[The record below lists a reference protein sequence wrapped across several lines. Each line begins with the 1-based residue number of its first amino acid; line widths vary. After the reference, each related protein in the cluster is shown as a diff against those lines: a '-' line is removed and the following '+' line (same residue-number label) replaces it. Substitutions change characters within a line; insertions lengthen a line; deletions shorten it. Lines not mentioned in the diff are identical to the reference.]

1 MYGKNLNKMTQE
13 QLRMQMLAGI
23 ITEGEYKTMLDE
35 IKVNKPGYNDFWEKF
50 LDKEYSMANDE
61 YNDKEIIDSY
71 RDKTIKSLDDLVNNI
86 AELDYDLTEEAG
98 GYPGDFYD
106 ELKTKI
112 KNVSDETN
120 FPYENEL
127 ISKLN
132 QIPTYSSDY
141 EEDGL

>member
-1 MYGKNLNKMTQE
+1 MTQE

-23 ITEGEYKTMLDE
+23 ITKGEYKTILDE

-50 LDKEYSMANDE
+50 LDKEYSMADDE
-61 YNDKEIIDSY
+61 SNDKEIIDSY
-71 RDKTIKSLDDLVNNI
+71 RDKIIKSLDDLVNNI
-86 AELDYDLTEEAG
+86 ADLDYDLTEEAG

-127 ISKLN
+127 FSKLSKHP
-132 QIPTYSSDY
+132 IYSDD
-141 EEDGL
+141 EEDDL

>member
-1 MYGKNLNKMTQE
+1 MTQE

-23 ITEGEYKTMLDE
+23 ITEGQYKAKLNENEENNPEY
-35 IKVNKPGYNDFWEKF
+35 NNFWKKF
-50 LDKEYSMANDE
+50 LDREYSMANDE

-71 RDKTIKSLDDLVNNI
+71 RDKTITSLDDLVNNI

-98 GYPGDFYD
+98 GHIGEYIE
-106 ELKTKI
+106 ELKRNLKV
-112 KNVSDETN
+112 VSDEMN

-127 ISKLN
+127 FSKLN
-132 QIPTYSSDY
+132 KHHIYSDD